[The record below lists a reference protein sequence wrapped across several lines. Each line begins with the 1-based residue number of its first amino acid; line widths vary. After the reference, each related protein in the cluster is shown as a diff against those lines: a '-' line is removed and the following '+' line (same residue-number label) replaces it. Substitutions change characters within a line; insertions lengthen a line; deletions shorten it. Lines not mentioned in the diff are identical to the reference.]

1 MKINVDA
8 LVESYE
14 NRIKALE
21 ELVETHEAHCKSLEA
36 SRVKWR
42 TEAFELLAQL
52 KAKEEAMGAIY
63 RLLLLHT

>member
-1 MKINVDA
+1 MKNDVAA
-8 LVESYE
+8 LIRAYE

-21 ELVETHEAHCKSLEA
+21 ELVEAHEAHCKSLEA

-52 KAKEEAMGAIY
+52 KAKEEGMEAIY
-63 RLLLLHT
+63 RLLLHT

>member
-8 LVESYE
+8 LIRAYE

-21 ELVETHEAHCKSLEA
+21 ELVESYENHIEALEA
-36 SRVKWR
+36 SRAKWR

-52 KAKEEAMGAIY
+52 KAKEELMEAIY
-63 RLLLLHT
+63 RLLNP

>member
-1 MKINVDA
+1 MENRT
-8 LVESYE
+8 ESFISAYE

-21 ELVETHEAHCKSLEA
+21 ELVEAHEAHCKSLEA

-52 KAKEEAMGAIY
+52 KAKEEGMEAIY
-63 RLLLLHT
+63 RLLLHT

>member
-1 MKINVDA
+1 MENHT
-8 LVESYE
+8 ESFISAYE

-21 ELVETHEAHCKSLEA
+21 ELVEAHEAHCKSLEA

-52 KAKEEAMGAIY
+52 KAKEEGMEAIY
-63 RLLLLHT
+63 RLLLHT